1 MILTKLVRRQLTIF
15 AILAVIGMSAAAISY
30 LRVPT
35 MLGIGRY
42 SVTVELPDARRP
54 VSERERDLSRRH
66 HRSGQVGASV
76 SGSGT
81 RRIIFGECGS
91 RSLQRAQSSGAKRV
105 GNRRAIRRHAT
116 EHRGRTL
123 SDRRRRDRPRR
134 CHDPDRDRTGPRS
147 GAGDAR
153 IRTAGQVAI
162 GDRRVRG
169 SFRRQGRGSGSSAG
183 FDHFVRR
190 SDVRCHNAGYDAR
203 TAVGSAPA
211 DTGGDGRSDSPVGV
225 PVSLNSVGQLE
236 VADGSVRN
244 ILETGPGF
252 ATEAD
257 LLFQEGLKPT
267 LPVLL
272 ANFTSTAQVALTYNA
287 GLEQVLVILPPLVA
301 AQETVVQRGQVDG
314 AANVNFHLQ
323 AQDPAACSTGYLPA
337 DQRRDPTQTS
347 VPDTPADLYCK
358 VPQNSVFAV
367 RGSRN
372 IPCMEVP
379 GKRAPSPEI
388 CRSPEAYVPSGT
400 NAPGELYTG
409 PDGVDYQHTELAPA
423 DSGPGEGEPWQQLLT
438 PTNR

>member
-42 SVTVELPDARRP
+42 SVTVELPDAGGLYRNANVTYRG
-54 VSERERDLSRRH
+54 DTI
-66 HRSGQVGASV
+66 GQVRSVRLSPGVVRAELSLESAVPVPSSGLAVAVRSVSAIGEQYVDMQPRTADGPFLADGDVIGPDAVTIPTEIGPVLDQAQAMLASV
-76 SGSGT
+76 PQDKLRSVIDESAAA
-81 RRIIFGECGS
+81 FGGRGEDLARLLDS
-91 RSLQRAQSSGAKRV
+91 TTSFVDQMSAATTPATTLVQQLDPLLQTQVVTGDQ
-105 GNRRAIRRHAT
+105 IRRWASSVAQ
-116 EHRGRTL
+116 L
-123 SDRRRRDRPRR
+123 S
-134 CHDPDRDRTGPRS
+134 
-147 GAGDAR
+147 
-153 IRTAGQVAI
+153 
-162 GDRRVRG
+162 
-169 SFRRQGRGSGSSAG
+169 
-183 FDHFVRR
+183 
-190 SDVRCHNAGYDAR
+190 
-203 TAVGSAPA
+203 
-211 DTGGDGRSDSPVGV
+211 
-225 PVSLNSVGQLE
+225 GQLE

-244 ILETGPGF
+244 ILETGPGL

-257 LLFQEGLKPT
+257 LLFQGLKPT

-337 DQRRDPTQTS
+337 DQRRDPTQMS

-358 VPQNSVFAV
+358 VSQNSIFAV

-423 DSGPGEGEPWQQLLT
+423 ASGPGEGEPWQQLLT